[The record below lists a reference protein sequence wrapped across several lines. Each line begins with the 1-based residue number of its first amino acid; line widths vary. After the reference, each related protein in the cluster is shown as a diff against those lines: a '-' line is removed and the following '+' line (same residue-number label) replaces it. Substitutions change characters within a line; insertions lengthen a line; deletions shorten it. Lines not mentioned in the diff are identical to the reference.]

1 MKERNRLEIENERKR
16 KLEIIETK
24 KNLWKWRGKGK
35 KLEKENEKLETLK
48 KVQNME
54 ERIRII
60 NNMLEDIEKEKER
73 KRLKDLEDKN
83 KKTAE
88 WRKKVRLKDRKEAER
103 KEQLEIDNRIANN
116 WAMINWVTDFIKEN
130 EEEWDLVRESKLE
143 EANRELENWK
153 KLRRLEKIKH
163 LQRKWN
169 SEPREKENYEKE
181 KVLENWTVWRK
192 KPDIIENNSD
202 KVVTTQTKN
211 HPDTEI
217 NTQNVP
223 ITQILPVLKKP
234 RIIIPRSP
242 QSSTIIVMKLSQPN
256 PKTTRKPPRYRI
268 KHPEC
273 SYYSYF
279 ASVAET

>member
-1 MKERNRLEIENERKR
+1 M
-16 KLEIIETK
+16 
-24 KNLWKWRGKGK
+24 
-35 KLEKENEKLETLK
+35 
-48 KVQNME
+48 
-54 ERIRII
+54 
-60 NNMLEDIEKEKER
+60 
-73 KRLKDLEDKN
+73 EDKN

-103 KEQLEIDNRIANN
+103 KEQLEIENRIANN

-202 KVVTTQTKN
+202 KVVKTQTKN
-211 HPDTEI
+211 HQDTS
-217 NTQNVP
+217 
-223 ITQILPVLKKP
+223 QIQKE
-234 RIIIPRSP
+234 
-242 QSSTIIVMKLSQPN
+242 T
-256 PKTTRKPPRYRI
+256 
-268 KHPEC
+268 PEC
-273 SYYSYF
+273 SYYSIF
-279 ASVAET
+279 TSIEET